1 MERSLFG
8 TAIESLFGSS
18 SIFSALDDPGREEKK
33 SATSKAGNDKKF
45 SRSLERR
52 KHSTSV
58 ASNSSYKSMRN
69 KPLLLGP
76 PLPWNDRNHRKYT
89 LVLDLDETLVHFE
102 HRRMVYKV
110 RPLCIRFLTDMAKLY
125 EIVIFTAAHQTY
137 ANFIL
142 DKLDK
147 DGNLIQH
154 RLYR

>member
-1 MERSLFG
+1 MNRKFLLP
-8 TAIESLFGSS
+8 A
-18 SIFSALDDPGREEKK
+18 ALSETEPK
-33 SATSKAGNDKKF
+33 
-45 SRSLERR
+45 
-52 KHSTSV
+52 
-58 ASNSSYKSMRN
+58 Y
-69 KPLLLGP
+69 
-76 PLPWNDRNHRKYT
+76 RKYT

-147 DGNLIQH
+147 DDTMIQH
-154 RLYR
+154 RLYRQHTS